1 MPLTPDNMSGA
12 DVFEHYARPH
22 GDATRRVERTV
33 LGHEVGLNG
42 YTTFAQAQA
51 LCDVVGVMPGQRLLD
66 VGCGYGWPG
75 VQIAR
80 QHPCDVV
87 FSDVPLDALR
97 EAKAHVGG
105 DALRGRTAVVAADG
119 RWLPFCAA
127 FFDAIVHADV
137 FC

>member
-1 MPLTPDNMSGA
+1 MSGA

-42 YTTFAQAQA
+42 YTTFAEAQT
-51 LCDVVGVMPGQRLLD
+51 LCDVVRVLPGQRLLD

-75 VQIAR
+75 VHLAQR
-80 QHPCDVV
+80 HPCDVV

-105 DALRGRTAVVAADG
+105 GALGGRTDVVAADG
-119 RWLPFCAA
+119 RWLPFRAA
-127 FFDAIVHADV
+127 SFDAIVHADV
-137 FC
+137 LC

>member
-51 LCDVVGVMPGQRLLD
+51 LCDVVGVQPGQRLLD
-66 VGCGYGWPG
+66 IGCGYGWPG

-97 EAKAHVGG
+97 EAKAYVGG
-105 DALRGRTAVVAADG
+105 DALRGRTDVVAADG

-127 FFDAIVHADV
+127 SFDAIVHADV